1 MCRAESKVS
10 EAESARVTL
19 RAHRPN
25 LHRRY
30 MLIVH
35 ASSPTG
41 VADVSGNLLDGNRD
55 GKPGDNYVAIL
66 RGVRARQARGA
77 FKRLIRDQLQ
87 GQPLS
92 SRATLTKHVR
102 AGGAGLAQGDG
113 PGQPGQRSSPHYKEK
128 LQPRNRFSTGGFSH
142 SRLGEDREAAHS
154 GGSGD
159 LGGVRG
165 LVLQVVSAGGILG
178 RGQRGPLLIL
188 SAIWQ
193 RWAISP

>member
-1 MCRAESKVS
+1 MS

-92 SRATLTKHVR
+92 
-102 AGGAGLAQGDG
+102 
-113 PGQPGQRSSPHYKEK
+113 
-128 LQPRNRFSTGGFSH
+128 
-142 SRLGEDREAAHS
+142 
-154 GGSGD
+154 
-159 LGGVRG
+159 
-165 LVLQVVSAGGILG
+165 
-178 RGQRGPLLIL
+178 
-188 SAIWQ
+188 
-193 RWAISP
+193 

>member
-19 RAHRPN
+19 RAHRHN

-30 MLIVH
+30 MLVIH

-92 SRATLTKHVR
+92 SRAVITKR
-102 AGGAGLAQGDG
+102 AHPSRCLGLPRESWAGSTEGTVSFTHREQFRLRT
-113 PGQPGQRSSPHYKEK
+113 RSS
-128 LQPRNRFSTGGFSH
+128 
-142 SRLGEDREAAHS
+142 S
-154 GGSGD
+154 G
-159 LGGVRG
+159 
-165 LVLQVVSAGGILG
+165 
-178 RGQRGPLLIL
+178 
-188 SAIWQ
+188 
-193 RWAISP
+193 